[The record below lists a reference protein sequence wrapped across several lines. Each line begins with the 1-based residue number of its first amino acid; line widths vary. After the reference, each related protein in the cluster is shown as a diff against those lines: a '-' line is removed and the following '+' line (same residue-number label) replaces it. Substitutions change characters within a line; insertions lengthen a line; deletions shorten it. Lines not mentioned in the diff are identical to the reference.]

1 MKSHQAVDVTEVV
14 PTFFAQSGLSE
25 YDSTTIKPNGYTLQG
40 DNCHVYFSSPD
51 LSATLL
57 SLTIISQIVTIPVAP
72 GAKIQAEPGTMCF
85 AVRMPSHIPFPDL
98 SLA

>member
-51 LSATLL
+51 LSYP
-57 SLTIISQIVTIPVAP
+57 SLFDYHLTDRDNSCCPR
-72 GAKIQAEPGTMCF
+72 GEN
-85 AVRMPSHIPFPDL
+85 PS
-98 SLA
+98 